1 MRRLERHE
9 PLGKGNSLLHW
20 WRAKHPVRVFW
31 NYAWIYCARKMP
43 FLPVKRVMYKLTGAR
58 IGKDVA
64 VGLDA
69 VLDVFFPELISIGDN
84 TIIGFNTVILGHE
97 FLTHEWRTG
106 KVEIGRNVTIG
117 ANCTVLPG
125 VRIGDG
131 AVVSAMSL
139 VNKDVPPGAFVGGVP
154 IRSLKKREQQQ

>member
-1 MRRLERHE
+1 MRRVESHK

-20 WRAKHPVRVFW
+20 HRAANPLRVAW
-31 NYAWIYCARKMP
+31 NYVWIYCARKMP
-43 FLPVKRVMYKLTGAR
+43 CLAIKRVMYRLTGAR
-58 IGKDVA
+58 IGKDAA

-69 VLDVFFPELISIGDN
+69 VLDVFFPQLISIGDN

-97 FLTHEWRTG
+97 FMTHEWRTG
-106 KVEIGRNVTIG
+106 KVDIGKDVTIG

-131 AVVSAMSL
+131 ATVSAMSL
-139 VNKDVPPGAFVGGVP
+139 VNKDVPAGAFVGGIP
-154 IRSLKKREQQQ
+154 IKSLRRRTKR